1 MVIKKISRLSLITQ
15 SADCLYRDVRL
26 EHLWLVVLLRGLSW
40 TVATWTSWASVVT
53 TWSSWTSVIAAWT
66 TVTLLT
72 AWTSVSAWLALW
84 LNVSLR
90 LLEES
95 LARES
100 HLACLL
106 IDLEE
111 LDVYLVTDLEDI
123 LYLLGLLPSDLR
135 YVEEAFLTREDL
147 YECTELEDRN
157 DL

>member
-15 SADCLYRDVRL
+15 SADCLCRDVRL
-26 EHLWLVVLLRGLSW
+26 EHLWLVVLLCSLSW
-40 TVATWTSWASVVT
+40 TLATWTSWTSVIA
-53 TWSSWTSVIAAWT
+53 TWSSWTSVIAAWA

-84 LNVSLR
+84 LNVSLW

-123 LYLLGLLPSDLR
+123 LYLLSLLPSDL
-135 YVEEAFLTREDL
+135 
-147 YECTELEDRN
+147 
-157 DL
+157 